1 MEKITVRLNYCLAD
15 NEIKLANI
23 DKLKLII
30 YLCEMKL
37 EKGIDLPFKQITV
50 IGTDHISD
58 DYTLINSLGKIV
70 SQSRKIG
77 VVFNVWQK
85 SEQKK
90 SDFIKENEMANKIF
104 FDRRHN
110 AAVVKT
116 EQSIED
122 FKQSTLDEF
131 HKVQNQT
138 RIVYLEDRLAKIKS
152 GAIKIG
158 DGLTEENLNELVKCY
173 EDELKELKR

>member
-50 IGTDHISD
+50 IGTDYISD

-77 VVFNVWQK
+77 VIFNVWQK

-90 SDFIKENEMANKIF
+90 SDFIKE
-104 FDRRHN
+104 
-110 AAVVKT
+110 
-116 EQSIED
+116 
-122 FKQSTLDEF
+122 
-131 HKVQNQT
+131 
-138 RIVYLEDRLAKIKS
+138 Y
-152 GAIKIG
+152 
-158 DGLTEENLNELVKCY
+158 DGE
-173 EDELKELKR
+173 

>member
-1 MEKITVRLNYCLAD
+1 MLN
-15 NEIKLANI
+15 
-23 DKLKLII
+23 
-30 YLCEMKL
+30 L
-37 EKGIDLPFKQITV
+37 E
-50 IGTDHISD
+50 
-58 DYTLINSLGKIV
+58 N
-70 SQSRKIG
+70 
-77 VVFNVWQK
+77 
-85 SEQKK
+85 
-90 SDFIKENEMANKIF
+90 IKENEMANEIF